1 MILEEAQTLALLHM
15 EDKGIDKA
23 GFRFKFENCKAT
35 LGRCHYTTKVIA
47 LSSWYVKE
55 NNEAEI
61 EDTILHEI
69 AHALAWINDRFTG
82 HGKIWKDW
90 ARRIGANPKACSK
103 SNLARPKNHYKYE
116 QTCCGVTY
124 KRHRL
129 RKDTRYYCP
138 KCKKNLFLS
147 K

>member
-1 MILEEAQTLALLHM
+1 MLLEDAKTLALLHM
-15 EDKGIDKA
+15 EEYGVDDK
-23 GFRFKFENCKAT
+23 FTFEFEDCKRT
-35 LGRCHYTTKVIA
+35 LGRCHYYTKKIT
-47 LSSWYVKE
+47 LSKWYAE
-55 NNEAEI
+55 LNEEKEI

-69 AHALAWINDRFTG
+69 AHALAWTHNKFKG

-90 ARRIGANPKACSK
+90 ARKVGATPKACSK
-103 SNLARPKNHYKYE
+103 ANLAKPTNHYKYE

-129 RKDTRYYCP
+129 RKNARYFCP
-138 KCKKNLFLS
+138 NCKGKLF

>member
-1 MILEEAQTLALLHM
+1 M
-15 EDKGIDKA
+15 EDKGVDKA

-35 LGRCHYTTKVIA
+35 LGRCHYTTKMIA
-47 LSSWYVKE
+47 LSKWYVEE

-82 HGKIWKDW
+82 HGKVWKYW
-90 ARRIGANPKACSK
+90 ARKIGANPKACSK
-103 SNLARPKNHYKYE
+103 ANLTKPKNHYKYE
-116 QTCCGVTY
+116 QTCCGATY
-124 KRHRL
+124 KRHRISKR
-129 RKDTRYYCP
+129 RKYFCP
-138 KCKKNLFLS
+138 KCKESLFLS

>member
-1 MILEEAQTLALLHM
+1 MILKDAQTLALLHM
-15 EDKGIDKA
+15 EEHGLLDKLWH
-23 GFRFKFENCKAT
+23 FEFEDCKTT
-35 LGRCHYTTKVIA
+35 LGRCHYKEEKIT
-47 LSSWYVKE
+47 LSKWYAELNKE
-55 NNEAEI
+55 SEV

-69 AHALAWINDRFTG
+69 AHALAWTHNKFTG

-90 ARRIGANPKACSK
+90 ATKIGATPKACSK
-103 SNLARPKNHYKYE
+103 SNLINPEKHYKYE

-129 RKDTRYYCP
+129 RKRATYYCP
-138 KCKKNLFLS
+138 NCNQKLF

>member
-1 MILEEAQTLALLHM
+1 MILEEAKELALLHI
-15 EDKGIDKA
+15 EDKGN
-23 GFRFKFENCKAT
+23 KFA
-35 LGRCHYTTKVIA
+35 
-47 LSSWYVKE
+47 
-55 NNEAEI
+55 
-61 EDTILHEI
+61 
-69 AHALAWINDRFTG
+69 G

-138 KCKKNLFLS
+138 KCKKSIFLS